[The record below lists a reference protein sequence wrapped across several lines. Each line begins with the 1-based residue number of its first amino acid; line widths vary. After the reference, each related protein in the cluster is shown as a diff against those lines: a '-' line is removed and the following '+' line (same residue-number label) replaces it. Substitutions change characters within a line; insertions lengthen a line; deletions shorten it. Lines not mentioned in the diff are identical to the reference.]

1 MFVDGKTPSAIAKQ
15 LASQGIPSPAGK
27 RTWQVA
33 TITSILGNE
42 KYKGDALLQKKLTV
56 DFLTKK
62 QKPNEGE
69 VPQYY
74 VQNSH
79 PAIIEPDEFDA
90 VQAEIERARVLVG
103 RLAVAARFRRRLS
116 AVIVAVITV
125 QRFAS
130 FIFFQKRVLI

>member
-62 QKPNEGE
+62 RKPNEGE